1 MGWILSVIFL
11 ILSIMAPSES
21 AAGAFAIAAGLFG
34 ISGAIGEVAVKLKK

>member
-21 AAGAFAIAAGLFG
+21 AAGAFAITAGLFG
-34 ISGAIGEVAVKLKK
+34 ISGAISEVVVKLKK